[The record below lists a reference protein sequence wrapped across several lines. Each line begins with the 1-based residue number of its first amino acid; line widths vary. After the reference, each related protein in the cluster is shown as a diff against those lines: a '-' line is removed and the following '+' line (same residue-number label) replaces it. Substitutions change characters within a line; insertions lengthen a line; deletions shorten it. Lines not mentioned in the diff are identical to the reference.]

1 MTNASQESQKCQR
14 KDRVIT
20 HILVAVFGIST
31 WIGINGVYVQV
42 PVLINTSPEGWTLPS
57 YLVLVIQAA
66 NVGPLF
72 YMTLQHFR
80 CKINEPWWILWLLFL
95 GSCAMGLLSF
105 FHSETTII
113 NGVEYSLV
121 LFILTFF
128 NALVGCFSS
137 VLFMPYLRNFNKNYL
152 ISFFI
157 GEGLSGVLPSIVAL
171 LQGVAD
177 TSECIASNNN
187 TTDPTRPSL
196 KFSSNDYFLFIFI
209 VLFLSLTSFII
220 LEYSSL
226 VQSTKDHDKSD
237 NTISDE
243 TRISIPNE
251 SNNRKDYPLTEPKEN
266 SELYDNNDKGLV
278 TRTRCYLF
286 ILLTVCCF
294 FSNGFFPGIQS
305 YSCLPYGDIAYK
317 LSVTFAQFA
326 NPLVCLLAYWFI
338 VSDVKSIT
346 YLTMICSAIGSYVI
360 YLALMSPSPPL
371 QDTTLGVCLVVI
383 AWTTL
388 VGFISYLKL
397 TIVSVLR
404 NAELPATL
412 LRAGAF
418 MQVGSA
424 SGAIVSFLAI
434 NLTNYF
440 NMHDHCSS

>member
-1 MTNASQESQKCQR
+1 MTNAPEGSQKCQR

-31 WIGINGVYVQV
+31 WIGINGIYVQV

-66 NVGPLF
+66 NVGPLI
-72 YMTLQHFR
+72 YITLQHFR
-80 CKINEPWWILWLLFL
+80 WKINESWWILCLLFL

-113 NGVEYSLV
+113 NGVEYSFV

-152 ISFFI
+152 VSFFI
-157 GEGLSGVLPSIVAL
+157 GEGLSGVLPSVVAL

-177 TSECIASNNN
+177 TSECTASKND
-187 TTDPTRPSL
+187 TTDPSRQSL

-209 VLFLSLTSFII
+209 VLFLSLTSFIM
-220 LEYSSL
+220 LEYPSL
-226 VQSTKDHDKSD
+226 VQSTKDRDKSG
-237 NTISDE
+237 NTISNE
-243 TRISIPNE
+243 RHISISNE
-251 SNNRKDYPLTEPKEN
+251 SNDRKHYQH
-266 SELYDNNDKGLV
+266 DNNDKGLV
-278 TRTRCYLF
+278 RRTRCYLF

-294 FSNGFFPGIQS
+294 FSNGVFPGIQS
-305 YSCLPYGDIAYK
+305 YSCLPYGNIAYK

-326 NPLVCLLAYWFI
+326 NPLVCLLAYWFV

-346 YLTMICSAIGSYVI
+346 YLTIICSAIGSYVM

-371 QDTTLGVCLVVI
+371 QDTMLGICLVVI

-388 VGFISYLKL
+388 VGCISYLKL

-404 NAELPATL
+404 NAGLPATL
-412 LRAGAF
+412 LKAGAF

-440 NMHDHCSS
+440 NVHDHCSS